1 MKRFDALSPLT
12 FFMLCLIAGV
22 LVPLAPHLLG
32 IDGFSN
38 MLGYAYANKS
48 IATAKALAAYAIAG
62 VAFYLGYTS
71 GFKRPAATG
80 SETFQLKGT
89 SIPKSF
95 LLVAGISCI
104 ALGISTYLLGGID
117 ALLHAAADRTRA
129 FSGHNAFIIIQ
140 NGLVSVGLAWAILLT
155 SCKTTLP
162 KALFAA
168 FITYFIASI
177 AMIGLQGSKATIYVY
192 IFGLTAIY
200 HYRVRAIKAR
210 HLITGGAALFS
221 LLMIYHLFKQYYLV
235 TGTVLSLRKSD
246 DFFPSLNSFL
256 HYLAY
261 QFTANLMQLQTMSI
275 LMDGI
280 PHVMPL
286 QYGSTLLMLVLIW
299 IPSAIFA
306 AKPMTAP
313 GVFTLAFWP
322 KAWEAWGTTIPP
334 GYFGEMYMNA
344 SWPGIIVG
352 GFIAGYLYARSYR
365 RFRDNPESDAAFSY
379 HVVFLSLMLHY
390 FRGEVAAVTVLLA
403 SIFVPLWF
411 IIRVSGKRVRTLN
424 AP

>member
-1 MKRFDALSPLT
+1 MKKFDALSPLA

-22 LVPLAPHLLG
+22 VVPLAPHLLG
-32 IDGFSN
+32 TDGFSN
-38 MLGYAYANKS
+38 MWGYAYANKS

-62 VAFYLGYTS
+62 LAFYFGYTT
-71 GFKRPAATG
+71 GIKRPTPKQ
-80 SETFQLKGT
+80 SETLQLKGT

-129 FSGHNAFIIIQ
+129 FAGHNAFIIMQ

-155 SCKTTLP
+155 SCKMAPP

-168 FITYFIASI
+168 FITYFIFSI
-177 AMIGLQGSKATIYVY
+177 ALIGLQGSKATIYVY
-192 IFGLTAIY
+192 ILGLTAIY
-200 HYRVRAIKAR
+200 HYRVREIR
-210 HLITGGAALFS
+210 GSHLIFGGFGLFA
-221 LLMIYHLFKQYYLV
+221 LLMIYHLFKQEYLV
-235 TGTVLSLRKSD
+235 TGSFLSLRRSD
-246 DFFPSLNSFL
+246 DFLDSLNSFL
-256 HYLAY
+256 HFLAY

-275 LMDGI
+275 LMDGV
-280 PHVMPL
+280 PRVMPL
-286 QYGSTLLMLVLIW
+286 QYGSTLLMAVLIW
-299 IPSAIFA
+299 VPSALFA

-322 KAWEAWGTTIPP
+322 KAWQAWGTTIPP

-344 SWPGIIVG
+344 WWPGIMAG
-352 GFIAGYLYARSYR
+352 GLIAGYLYARSYR
-365 RFRDNPESDAAFSY
+365 RFRDNPESDVAFGY
-379 HVVFLSLMLHY
+379 HIVFLSLMLHY
-390 FRGEVAAVTVLLA
+390 FRGEVAAVTVLQV

-411 IIRVSGKRVRTLN
+411 IIRVSGKRIRI
-424 AP
+424 

>member
-1 MKRFDALSPLT
+1 MKRFDALSPLAL
-12 FFMLCLIAGV
+12 FMLCLIAGV

-38 MLGYAYANKS
+38 MWGYAYANKS
-48 IATAKALAAYAIAG
+48 IATAKALAAYTLAG
-62 VAFYLGYTS
+62 LAFYLGYTS
-71 GFKRPAATG
+71 GIKRPTPTQPEAL
-80 SETFQLKGT
+80 QLEGT

-117 ALLHAAADRTRA
+117 AVLHAAADRTRA
-129 FSGHNAFIIIQ
+129 FAGRNAFIIMQ

-155 SCKTTLP
+155 SCKTALP
-162 KALFAA
+162 KVLFAA
-168 FITYFIASI
+168 FITYFITSI
-177 AMIGLQGSKATIYVY
+177 ALIGLQGSKATIYVY

-200 HYRVRAIKAR
+200 HYRMREIKAR
-210 HLITGGAALFS
+210 HLITGGLALFA
-221 LLMIYHLFKQYYLV
+221 LLMIYHLFKQEYLV
-235 TGTVLSLRKSD
+235 TGSILSLRESD
-246 DFFPSLNSFL
+246 GFLNRLNAFL
-256 HYLAY
+256 HFLAY

-280 PHVMPL
+280 PRVMPL
-286 QYGSTLLMLVLIW
+286 QYGSTLLMVVLIW
-299 IPSAIFA
+299 VPSALFA

-344 SWPGIIVG
+344 WWPGIIVG
-352 GFIAGYLYARSYR
+352 GLIAGYLYARSYR
-365 RFRDNPESDAAFSY
+365 RFRDNPQSDIAFGY

-390 FRGEVAAVTVLLA
+390 FRGEVAAVTVLLI

-411 IIRVSGKRVRTLN
+411 IIRVSGKRVRTLS